1 VATKPELI
9 EALSKPAAVLGL
21 VLITILTVPGLSSS
35 VAGSLA
41 IGLACIW
48 LFYVAE
54 LAIDL
59 GDSRRMRRRLVSPQ
73 TFVDVAAVLVPL
85 AGPLLGLA
93 LPASGLLCS
102 IWVLKLLVASSAV
115 QLIARVLANE
125 GQNLLGVLSL
135 FLLVL
140 FCAAV
145 LAYAFEGSAQ
155 PDSFGSVPRAM
166 WWAIATLTTTG
177 YGDSIPQTVAGRLLA
192 GLVMTCGI
200 GVFALWAG
208 ILATGFS
215 EELRRRDFVRNWQLV
230 TKVPVFS
237 HLNSADLIEITRALR
252 PRNVSAGSLICRKGD
267 VADQMYFILDGAVS
281 VGLVPPIPLKEGQF
295 FGEMALITGEPRS
308 VSVTATSDVSLLS
321 LHASDFQILM
331 ARSPEVAAAIHQV
344 ADERKSG
351 FKPVPPEVE

>member
-252 PRNVSAGSLICRKGD
+252 PRNVS
-267 VADQMYFILDGAVS
+267 DQMYFILDGAVS